1 MITIDEITIVV
12 DGREIIYDY
21 SEQIP
26 AGSITVIVG
35 PNGCGK
41 STLLAAIAGDIA
53 PDKGT
58 ITIDE
63 HHPILTPADTLAGIR
78 SMVVQNQSFV
88 LGFTV
93 RQVIEMAGDSA
104 HVMKALE
111 LTEIADRL
119 VTTLSGGEAQ
129 RLKLAGFLAD
139 AATSSTALSKAAS
152 LARDGT
158 EKPLNLRTNCSD
170 ASRISNSVAGG
181 SKLNRVLMLRH
192 MAQGALAVGGDL
204 RLKHSCPARGWPSSR
219 RSPAVRKCV
228 RGRFSRRGRS
238 S

>member
-1 MITIDEITIVV
+1 MITIDEITIAI

-63 HHPILTPADTLAGIR
+63 HHPILTAADTLAGIR
-78 SMVVQNQSFV
+78 SMVIQNQSFV

-93 RQVIEMAGDSA
+93 RQVIEMAGAAAD
-104 HVMKALE
+104 VMKALE
-111 LTEIADRL
+111 LTDIADRL

-129 RLKLAGFLAD
+129 RVAIAQAIAQNAPVLLLDEPLAAQDIHSRKRIIELLQDLAEKGKTVVVV
-139 AATSSTALSKAAS
+139 AHSNETELSWADKVI
-152 LARDGT
+152 
-158 EKPLNLRTNCSD
+158 KQF
-170 ASRISNSVAGG
+170 
-181 SKLNRVLMLRH
+181 H
-192 MAQGALAVGGDL
+192 
-204 RLKHSCPARGWPSSR
+204 
-219 RSPAVRKCV
+219 
-228 RGRFSRRGRS
+228 
-238 S
+238 

>member
-1 MITIDEITIVV
+1 MITIDEITIVI

-63 HHPILTPADTLAGIR
+63 HHPILTAADTLAGIR
-78 SMVVQNQSFV
+78 SMVIQNQSFV

-93 RQVIEMAGDSA
+93 RQVIEMAGASA
-104 HVMKALE
+104 EVMKALE
-111 LTEIADRL
+111 LTDIADRL

-129 RLKLAGFLAD
+129 RVAIAQAIAQDAPVLLLDEPLAAQDIHSRKRIIEL
-139 AATSSTALSKAAS
+139 LQS
-152 LARDGT
+152 LAEQGKTIVVVAHSNET
-158 EKPLNLRTNCSD
+158 ELSWADKV
-170 ASRISNSVAGG
+170 I
-181 SKLNRVLMLRH
+181 KQFH
-192 MAQGALAVGGDL
+192 
-204 RLKHSCPARGWPSSR
+204 
-219 RSPAVRKCV
+219 
-228 RGRFSRRGRS
+228 
-238 S
+238 

>member
-63 HHPILTPADTLAGIR
+63 HHPILTAANALAGIR
-78 SMVVQNQSFV
+78 SMVVQNQSFT

-93 RQVIEMAGDSA
+93 RQIIEMAGDSA
-104 HVMKALE
+104 QVMKALE
-111 LTEIADRL
+111 LADLADRL

-129 RLKLAGFLAD
+129 RVAIAQAIAQNTPVLLLDEPLA
-139 AATSSTALSKAAS
+139 
-152 LARDGT
+152 
-158 EKPLNLRTNCSD
+158 
-170 ASRISNSVAGG
+170 
-181 SKLNRVLMLRH
+181 
-192 MAQGALAVGGDL
+192 AQDV
-204 RLKHSCPARGWPSSR
+204 HS
-219 RSPAVRKCV
+219 
-228 RGRFSRRGRS
+228 RGRIIALLQDLAEQGKTIVVVAHSNETELSWADKVIKQFH
-238 S
+238 

>member
-1 MITIDEITIVV
+1 MITIDEITIVR

-63 HHPILTPADTLAGIR
+63 NHPILTSANTLAGIR
-78 SMVVQNQSFV
+78 AMAIQNQSFT

-93 RQVIEMAGDSA
+93 REIVQMGGEAEDVLE
-104 HVMKALE
+104 ALG
-111 LTEIADRL
+111 LTDIADRL
-119 VTTLSGGEAQ
+119 VTTLSGGESQRVAIAQAIAQ
-129 RLKLAGFLAD
+129 RTPVLLLDEPLAAQDIYSRKKIIALLQQLAD
-139 AATSSTALSKAAS
+139 SGTTVVVVAHSTE
-152 LARDGT
+152 T
-158 EKPLNLRTNCSD
+158 ELTWADKV
-170 ASRISNSVAGG
+170 I
-181 SKLNRVLMLRH
+181 KQFH
-192 MAQGALAVGGDL
+192 
-204 RLKHSCPARGWPSSR
+204 
-219 RSPAVRKCV
+219 
-228 RGRFSRRGRS
+228 
-238 S
+238 

>member
-1 MITIDEITIVV
+1 MITIDEITIVI

-63 HHPILTPADTLAGIR
+63 LHPILTSADTLAGIR
-78 SMVVQNQSFV
+78 SMVIQNQSFV

-93 RQVIEMAGDSA
+93 RQVIEMAGASA

-129 RLKLAGFLAD
+129 RVAIAQAIAQNAPVLLLDEPLA
-139 AATSSTALSKAAS
+139 
-152 LARDGT
+152 
-158 EKPLNLRTNCSD
+158 
-170 ASRISNSVAGG
+170 
-181 SKLNRVLMLRH
+181 
-192 MAQGALAVGGDL
+192 AQDV
-204 RLKHSCPARGWPSSR
+204 HS
-219 RSPAVRKCV
+219 
-228 RGRFSRRGRS
+228 RGRIIKLLKVLAEKGKTIVVVAHSNETELSWADKVIKQFH
-238 S
+238 

>member
-63 HHPILTPADTLAGIR
+63 LHPILTAANTLAGIR

-104 HVMKALE
+104 QVMKALE

-129 RLKLAGFLAD
+129 RVAIAQAIAQNTPVLLLDEPLA
-139 AATSSTALSKAAS
+139 
-152 LARDGT
+152 
-158 EKPLNLRTNCSD
+158 
-170 ASRISNSVAGG
+170 
-181 SKLNRVLMLRH
+181 
-192 MAQGALAVGGDL
+192 AQDIY
-204 RLKHSCPARGWPSSR
+204 S
-219 RSPAVRKCV
+219 
-228 RGRFSRRGRS
+228 RGRIIELLKDLAEQGKTIVVVAHSNETELSWADKVIKQFH
-238 S
+238 

>member
-1 MITIDEITIVV
+1 MITIDEITIVI

-63 HHPILTPADTLAGIR
+63 HHPILTAADTLAGIR
-78 SMVVQNQSFV
+78 SMVIQNQSFV

-93 RQVIEMAGDSA
+93 RQVIEMAGASA
-104 HVMKALE
+104 EVMKSLE

-129 RLKLAGFLAD
+129 RVAIAQAIAQDAPVLLLDEPLAAQDVHSRNRIIALLQDLAEQGKTIVVV
-139 AATSSTALSKAAS
+139 AHSNETELSWADKVI
-152 LARDGT
+152 
-158 EKPLNLRTNCSD
+158 KQF
-170 ASRISNSVAGG
+170 
-181 SKLNRVLMLRH
+181 H
-192 MAQGALAVGGDL
+192 
-204 RLKHSCPARGWPSSR
+204 
-219 RSPAVRKCV
+219 
-228 RGRFSRRGRS
+228 
-238 S
+238 

>member
-93 RQVIEMAGDSA
+93 RQVIEMAGDA
-104 HVMKALE
+104 AQVMKSLE

-129 RLKLAGFLAD
+129 RVAIAQAIAQDAPVLLLDEPLAAQDVHSRKRIIQLLKELAEQGKTIVVVAHSNETELSWAD
-139 AATSSTALSKAAS
+139 KVI
-152 LARDGT
+152 
-158 EKPLNLRTNCSD
+158 KQF
-170 ASRISNSVAGG
+170 
-181 SKLNRVLMLRH
+181 H
-192 MAQGALAVGGDL
+192 
-204 RLKHSCPARGWPSSR
+204 
-219 RSPAVRKCV
+219 
-228 RGRFSRRGRS
+228 
-238 S
+238 

>member
-1 MITIDEITIVV
+1 MITIDEITIVR

-63 HHPILTPADTLAGIR
+63 MHPILTPASTLASIR
-78 SMVVQNQSFV
+78 SMAVQNQSFT

-93 RQVIEMAGDSA
+93 REIVEMGGPSA
-104 HVMKALE
+104 DVLQALG
-111 LTEIADRL
+111 LTEIADRM
-119 VTTLSGGEAQ
+119 VTTLSGGESQRVAIAQ
-129 RLKLAGFLAD
+129 AIAQKTPVLLLDEPLA
-139 AATSSTALSKAAS
+139 
-152 LARDGT
+152 
-158 EKPLNLRTNCSD
+158 
-170 ASRISNSVAGG
+170 
-181 SKLNRVLMLRH
+181 
-192 MAQGALAVGGDL
+192 AQDIY
-204 RLKHSCPARGWPSSR
+204 SR
-219 RSPAVRKCV
+219 RKIIALLQQLAEAGTTVVVVAHSTETELTWADKVIKQ
-228 RGRFSRRGRS
+228 FH
-238 S
+238 

>member
-1 MITIDEITIVV
+1 MITIDEITIVR

-63 HHPILTPADTLAGIR
+63 NHPILTSASTLATLRAMAI
-78 SMVVQNQSFV
+78 QNQSFT

-93 RQVIEMAGDSA
+93 REIVQMGGDPDE
-104 HVMKALE
+104 VLEALG

-119 VTTLSGGEAQ
+119 VTTLSGGESQRVAIAQAIAQ
-129 RLKLAGFLAD
+129 RTPVLLLDEPLAAQDIYSRKKIIALLQQLAD
-139 AATSSTALSKAAS
+139 SGTTIVVVAHSTE
-152 LARDGT
+152 T
-158 EKPLNLRTNCSD
+158 ELTWADKV
-170 ASRISNSVAGG
+170 I
-181 SKLNRVLMLRH
+181 KQFH
-192 MAQGALAVGGDL
+192 
-204 RLKHSCPARGWPSSR
+204 
-219 RSPAVRKCV
+219 
-228 RGRFSRRGRS
+228 
-238 S
+238 

>member
-1 MITIDEITIVV
+1 MITIDEITIVR

-63 HHPILTPADTLAGIR
+63 LHPILTPASTLAAIR
-78 SMVVQNQSFV
+78 AMAVQNQSFT

-93 RQVIEMAGDSA
+93 REIVEMGGSSDD
-104 HVMKALE
+104 VLQALG

-119 VTTLSGGEAQ
+119 VTTLSGGESQRVAIAQ
-129 RLKLAGFLAD
+129 AIAQKTPVLLLDEPLA
-139 AATSSTALSKAAS
+139 
-152 LARDGT
+152 
-158 EKPLNLRTNCSD
+158 
-170 ASRISNSVAGG
+170 
-181 SKLNRVLMLRH
+181 
-192 MAQGALAVGGDL
+192 AQDIY
-204 RLKHSCPARGWPSSR
+204 SR
-219 RSPAVRKCV
+219 RKIIALLQQLAEAGTTVVVVAHSTETELTWADKVIKQ
-228 RGRFSRRGRS
+228 FH
-238 S
+238 